1 VGVPPS
7 AEEAIAT
14 LVNIAQ
20 LDRAEDKIESLP
32 RVIAASIGRDI
43 NDIYRGNNK
52 GVLSE
57 VELNDQ
63 ITLAANVFLWTDG
76 YIQNDLTAVVG
87 KRS

>member
-1 VGVPPS
+1 MGVPPS

-63 ITLAANVFLWTDG
+63 ITLAARAAVRARVNQSTDS
-76 YIQNDLTAVVG
+76 TTV
-87 KRS
+87 